1 MAGLLM
7 FMCVRRIG
15 LTNRA
20 ADASDLGYGSL
31 AELMFASSMS
41 ALRSKADI
49 LQDGAIGRHWLV
61 ADESPGAEERRG

>member
-31 AELMFASSMS
+31 ADIDVCVINVCFA
-41 ALRSKADI
+41 
-49 LQDGAIGRHWLV
+49 V
-61 ADESPGAEERRG
+61 